1 MKVMIKIKLPLPE
14 IELQSF
20 WLSLV
25 RQITNRA
32 DLHVCCVSAQ
42 ALHNRHQRCSTR
54 HHGTPG
60 GGATDHEATEAEVS
74 RTPED
79 SVCSIEG
86 PSAIYN
92 DGPSTFSEV
101 GFGTPNVSYRM
112 SHKQ

>member
-1 MKVMIKIKLPLPE
+1 M
-14 IELQSF
+14 
-20 WLSLV
+20 
-25 RQITNRA
+25 
-32 DLHVCCVSAQ
+32 CVACLQ

-54 HHGTPG
+54 HHGATG
-60 GGATDHEATEAEVS
+60 GGAADHEATEAEVS

-79 SVCSIEG
+79 SVCSMEG